1 MPVPGLEPSL
11 PGPAYLDE
19 DTFTAEREHLF
30 ARSWWCAGREEDLPP
45 GPGTYVRTDV
55 AGEQLLVVRGRDGA
69 LRAFANVCRHRG
81 AELVDT
87 RDPDAASGCFPG
99 AIRCPYHSWTY
110 ALDGTLRATPHLDS
124 VEHAAFGLHRAELDS
139 WAGFLF
145 VRLER
150 GTASLAGELGPIPA
164 RVANYPLAELVTA
177 ETLHYAVQA
186 NWKVLAENF
195 NECYHCGPVHPEL
208 CELVPA
214 FRRGGGSGL
223 DWERGIPHRDGA
235 YTFTTTGTTARR
247 PFPGLD
253 TDERE
258 RHKGELVYPNL
269 FLSLSCDHVAAFVLH
284 PTSAA
289 TTHVECRFLF
299 HPSEVERPGFD
310 PFDAIELWN
319 VVNRQ
324 DWAICERVQRGMASR
339 WFDHG
344 WFAPLEDPSVDIRRW
359 WAARM
364 SP

>member
-1 MPVPGLEPSL
+1 MPVPGLQPSL
-11 PGPAYLDE
+11 PRSAYLSE
-19 DTFTAEREHLF
+19 DTFATERERLF
-30 ARSWWCAGREEDLPP
+30 ARSWWCAGREEDLPS
-45 GPGTYVRTDV
+45 GAGAYLRTVV
-55 AGEQLLVVRGRDGA
+55 AGEQLLVVRAGDGA

-87 RDPDAASGCFPG
+87 TDPGTTRGCFPG

-110 ALDGTLRATPHLDS
+110 GLDGVLRATPHLGD
-124 VEHAAFGLHRAELDS
+124 VEHAAFGLHQAELAT
-139 WAGFLF
+139 WAGFVF
-145 VRLER
+145 VRLEA
-150 GTASLAGELGPIPA
+150 GVSSLADELGPIAP
-164 RVANYPLAELVTA
+164 RLANYPLAALGTA
-177 ETLHYAVQA
+177 ETLHYTVQA
-186 NWKVLAENF
+186 NWKVLAENY

-208 CELVPA
+208 CHLVPA

-223 DWERGIPHRDGA
+223 DWDRGIPHRDGA

-253 TDERE
+253 ADERE
-258 RHKGELVYPNL
+258 RHKAELVYPNL
-269 FLSLSCDHVAAFVLH
+269 LLSLSCDHVAAFVLH

-299 HPSEVERPGFD
+299 HPDEMTRPGFD
-310 PFDAIELWN
+310 PGDAVELWD

-339 WFDHG
+339 WFDYG
-344 WFAPLEDPSVDIRRW
+344 WFAPVEDPSLDIRRW
-359 WAARM
+359 WTARM